1 MSDPE
6 FDVSE
11 LNLTG
16 GVGTTAAAAATLV
29 EVSLVATTLAAVSF
43 LAAMVDSLAVLEVL
57 LVSSSLRTE
66 LSFVGDLRS
75 SAICSGVNCNN
86 AKHLNPAMLI
96 YVHTKMQLKAIVEF
110 GVQVTN

>member
-11 LNLTG
+11 LNLAG
-16 GVGTTAAAAATLV
+16 GVGTTAAAAILV

-96 YVHTKMQLKAIVEF
+96 YIQKC
-110 GVQVTN
+110 N